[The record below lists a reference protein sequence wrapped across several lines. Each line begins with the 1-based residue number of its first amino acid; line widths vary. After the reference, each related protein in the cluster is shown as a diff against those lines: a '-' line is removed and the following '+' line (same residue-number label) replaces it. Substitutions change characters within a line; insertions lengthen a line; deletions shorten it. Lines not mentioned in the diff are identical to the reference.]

1 MKRKIATIQK
11 AISLVEKGMESYTA
25 ILIDLYRATV
35 SFRRAMRKGK
45 MDEMQSRWSKG
56 KWIATD
62 IILNFYMIHLNT

>member
-56 KWIATD
+56 NGSRPI
-62 IILNFYMIHLNT
+62 

>member
-56 KWIATD
+56 NGSGLI
-62 IILNFYMIHLNT
+62 

>member
-56 KWIATD
+56 NGSGPI
-62 IILNFYMIHLNT
+62 